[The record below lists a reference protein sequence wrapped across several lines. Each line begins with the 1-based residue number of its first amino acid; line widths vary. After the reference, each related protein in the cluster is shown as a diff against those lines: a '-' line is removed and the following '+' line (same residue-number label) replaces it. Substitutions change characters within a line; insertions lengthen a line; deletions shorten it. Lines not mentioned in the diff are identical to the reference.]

1 VSRTAQLYL
10 DYAGWIALAGF
21 ALLTVLLV
29 AAAGSRL
36 SPRWWIGSAVSGGIV
51 IAISLLIVLAIGSLD
66 AGGGSLGDA
75 RWLAIGIAG
84 LIGFAAGTDV
94 QLAVALIGR
103 GAHVATVVA
112 GALLGPVLVVGGYLL
127 LLRTM
132 DWVRLAPS

>member
-36 SPRWWIGSAVSGGIV
+36 SPRWWIGSAVSGV
-51 IAISLLIVLAIGSLD
+51 VVVAISLVIVLAIGSLD
-66 AGGGSLGDA
+66 AGGGSLGDV
-75 RWLAIGIAG
+75 RWPAILLAG
-84 LIGFAAGTDV
+84 LVGFAAGTDV

-103 GAHVATVVA
+103 GAHVATIVA
-112 GALLGPVLVVGGYLL
+112 GALLGPVLVIGGYLL

-132 DWVRLAPS
+132 DWVSIAF